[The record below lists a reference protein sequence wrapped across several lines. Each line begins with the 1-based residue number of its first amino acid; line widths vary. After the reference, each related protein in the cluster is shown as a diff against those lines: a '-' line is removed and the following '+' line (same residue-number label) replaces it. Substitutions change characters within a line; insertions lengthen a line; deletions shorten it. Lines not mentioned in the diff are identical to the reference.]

1 VNEIRD
7 VDRVLSSLEYGFDQ
21 VRYYMTERERLGLR
35 GLGPAQTDERQQQLT
50 ELERRYREDCRAD
63 LEGLLTFPPRHIRHQ
78 PELDRFWAD
87 GGYEDSVFIMT
98 KFPADPPVTAKDH
111 ELVRILEVIDA
122 AVGAAGFIPRIA
134 RKRYHP
140 LLWDNVEL
148 HMLGCRRG
156 IALVEDRYVQELNPN
171 VAMEWGWMRGMR
183 KDVLYLVEESF
194 EHDRADLSGLLEER
208 FSWDDPEDD
217 VRRAVAEFL
226 TPS

>member
-1 VNEIRD
+1 VSEIRPID
-7 VDRVLSSLEYGFDQ
+7 NVLRSLERKFSRI
-21 VRYYMTERERLGLR
+21 RYFE
-35 GLGPAQTDERQQQLT
+35 DERSQLGRGGLSQAEVDEEQQWLT
-50 ELERRYREDCRAD
+50 VQEQEFRQRCHSD
-63 LEGLLTFPPRHIRHQ
+63 LETLLDFPPRHIRHQ

-98 KFPADPPVTAKDH
+98 KFPTDPPVTAKDH
-111 ELVRILEVIDA
+111 ELVRILEVIAA
-122 AVGAAGFIPRIA
+122 AVVAAGFIPRIA
-134 RKRYHP
+134 RKQYHP

-194 EHDRADLSGLLEER
+194 EHDRADLSGLLKER